1 MNVNDVNGNIFL
13 TPQSLS
19 PYCAGVC
26 GACVVMLCN
35 IHSEP
40 VLLCNIRPK
49 SNHYMFTL
57 SGSQIFQNPWVVM
70 APLPE
75 ICGQL
80 NWGSSGSSVQL
91 TLGLAQG
98 PASGD
103 VQHAIDGRGPA
114 AQVLHGGQQAFHLR
128 SQCNM
133 SFEQIHT
140 NPRVGLVY
148 RSSPLC
154 IFYRRHPV
162 GCEEIQEQ

>member
-1 MNVNDVNGNIFL
+1 M
-13 TPQSLS
+13 
-19 PYCAGVC
+19 
-26 GACVVMLCN
+26 CN
-35 IHSEP
+35 IHSP
-40 VLLCNIRPK
+40 KIKSLYVHSKWIFPNFPK
-49 SNHYMFTL
+49 SM
-57 SGSQIFQNPWVVM
+57 VVM

-148 RSSPLC
+148 RSAPLC

>member
-1 MNVNDVNGNIFL
+1 M
-13 TPQSLS
+13 
-19 PYCAGVC
+19 
-26 GACVVMLCN
+26 
-35 IHSEP
+35 
-40 VLLCNIRPK
+40 LCNIRPK

-140 NPRVGLVY
+140 NRVGLVY